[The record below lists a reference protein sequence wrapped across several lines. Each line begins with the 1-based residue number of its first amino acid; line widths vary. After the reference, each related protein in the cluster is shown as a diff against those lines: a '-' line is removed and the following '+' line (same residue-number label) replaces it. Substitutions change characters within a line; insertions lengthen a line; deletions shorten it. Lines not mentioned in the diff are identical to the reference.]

1 MFDASYRTTIAAASA
16 LASGFAAISWVS
28 HEAVAQTFPTRP
40 IRLIAATTA
49 ASQPDMIARTI
60 GQKLAESWGG
70 SVVVDNR
77 PGGGG
82 ILGASTVAKATPDGH
97 TLLYAIPNF
106 VITAAMQA
114 NVPYTLKDF
123 ECIGQVGYS
132 TNLMV
137 AAPSLGAKSVSELIS
152 AAKAQPGKLVFAS
165 SATGSAAH
173 LSGARFN
180 HVANVKVV
188 HVAFKGGPEAAV
200 EVLGGRAHYHVGT
213 MGVLLPFIKEGK
225 LVPLA
230 VMTPQ
235 RASALPDVP
244 SLGEL
249 LPEFKRPDTS
259 HALLAPAGTP
269 RPLVSRINKELVRI
283 LNLPDVK
290 ERMQSIDFNTTPGTP
305 QECAATQREQLDT
318 LSKVV
323 TAVGLKPK

>member
-1 MFDASYRTTIAAASA
+1 MIHASRPVRAAAAIA
-16 LASGFAAISWVS
+16 LGLGAASWVS
-28 HEAVAQTFPTRP
+28 GDAAAQSFPTRP
-40 IRLIAATTA
+40 IRLIASTTA
-49 ASQPDMIARTI
+49 ASQPDTIARMI
-60 GQKLAESWGG
+60 GQKMSESWGG
-70 SVVVDNR
+70 SVVIDNR

-82 ILGASTVAKATPDGH
+82 ILGATTVAKATPDGH

-106 VITAAMQA
+106 VITAVMQA
-114 NVPYTLKDF
+114 SVPYTPKDF

-137 AAPSLGAKSVSELIS
+137 AAPSLGAKSVKDLIA
-152 AAKAQPGKLVFAS
+152 AAKSQPGKLVFAS

-180 HVANVKVV
+180 HVAGIKVV

-225 LVPLA
+225 LVPVA

-269 RPLVSRINKELVRI
+269 RAIVSGINKELVRI
-283 LNLPDVK
+283 LALPDVK
-290 ERMQSIDFNTTPGTP
+290 ERLHTIDFNVTPSTP
-305 QECAATQREQLDT
+305 QECAATLREQVDV